1 MKTSNLPFPDSVF
14 INCPFDKTYLP
25 LLHSIIFTVYRCGFL
40 PKSALGEN
48 NALTNRIDKIVSLI
62 RGCKYGIHDLSRTE
76 INDNNLPRFNM
87 PFEYGIFYGAC
98 KLGDK
103 TQRNKVALVLEKEKY
118 SYQKYISDIA
128 GIDTSAH
135 YNKVPIL
142 ISLVRDWLLSSSGR
156 KDFPSSKKIQ
166 QDHHKFLLHLPHAL
180 RNAEMKKREMT
191 FNDYCLFVEEFL
203 RNIINK

>member
-1 MKTSNLPFPDSVF
+1 MMKISNSPFPDSVI

-25 LLHSIIFTVYRCGFL
+25 LLYSIIFTVYRCGFL

-62 RGCKYGIHDLSRTE
+62 RDCRYGIHDLTRTE

-103 TQRNKVALVLEKEKY
+103 TQRNKVVLVLEREKY
-118 SYQKYISDIA
+118 SYQK
-128 GIDTSAH
+128 
-135 YNKVPIL
+135 
-142 ISLVRDWLLSSSGR
+142 
-156 KDFPSSKKIQ
+156 
-166 QDHHKFLLHLPHAL
+166 
-180 RNAEMKKREMT
+180 
-191 FNDYCLFVEEFL
+191 
-203 RNIINK
+203 